1 MNDVLIPI
9 VTALAGLLIGNR
21 LYIGRDQRKEH
32 NKLVDP
38 MRLQIIKSIENKKP
52 RYLNFDQINII
63 RNGMSNRKS
72 LKLKKECETY
82 NSLFEKSQ
90 EQDSS
95 TGEIIWNSCNDH
107 LFELYGNNILKI
119 IKRL

>member
-21 LYIGRDQRKEH
+21 LSIGRDKRKEY

-38 MRLQIIKSIENKKP
+38 MRLQIIKSIENKRP
-52 RYLNFDQINII
+52 RYLNLDQISII
-63 RNGMSNRKS
+63 RNGMPNRKS
-72 LKLKKECETY
+72 LKFKKECEIY

-90 EQDSS
+90 EQNSI
-95 TGEIIWNSCNDH
+95 GEVIWNTCNDH
-107 LFELYGNNILKI
+107 LFELHGNNILKI